1 MDVPALVDGFEAI
14 PDYLRNLSA
23 LSIALIGEDG
33 AVIDANRGFILLV
46 GASRPISESWNAA
59 GLFLNPVF
67 SQLAGVVVTQGCV
80 YQGILN
86 MGSLDGVCR
95 SVHGAVYRVG
105 KRLLIV
111 AEPDILELERLNATV
126 IDLNDELAEMHR
138 ESVRSNRAL
147 KQNEAKI
154 RELMLT
160 DPLTGLANRR
170 RLSDRLEE
178 EMLRFQRYGRP
189 LCLVMADIDHFK
201 RINDTYGHDVGDDV
215 IRMIASSL
223 QEGIRK
229 IDLAARFG
237 GEEFVVIM
245 PDCVAGDAIKVA
257 ECVRSCVEAT
267 KVAPVEHVIT
277 ASFGVA
283 EFRGV
288 GDSAQALFKRADQ
301 ALYAAKEG
309 GRNRVAFCGG

>member
-1 MDVPALVDGFEAI
+1 MDVHAPVDGFEAI
-14 PDYLRNLSA
+14 PNCLKNLSA
-23 LSIALIGEDG
+23 LSIALLGEDG
-33 AVIDANRGFILLV
+33 VVIDANRGFTLL
-46 GASRPISESWNAA
+46 ASFSGSMSGLWNAA
-59 GLFLNPVF
+59 DLFLNPVF
-67 SQLAGVVVTQGCV
+67 SQLAGVAETQGCV

-86 MGSLDGVCR
+86 MGSINGVCR
-95 SVHGAVYRVG
+95 SVHGSVYRTG
-105 KRLLIV
+105 KHLLVV
-111 AEPDILELERLNATV
+111 AEPDILELERLNAMV
-126 IDLNDELAEMHR
+126 IGLNDELTEMQR
-138 ESVRSNRAL
+138 DLVRSNREL
-147 KQNEAKI
+147 RQNEAKI

-178 EMLRFQRYGRP
+178 EILRFQRDGRP

-223 QEGIRK
+223 QEEIRK
-229 IDLAARFG
+229 VDLAARFG

-245 PDCVAGDAIKVA
+245 PDCVVDDAIKVA
-257 ECVRSCVEAT
+257 ERVRSCVEAT
-267 KVAPVEHVIT
+267 KSAPVEFAVT

-288 GDSAQALFKRADQ
+288 GDTAHALLKRADQ
-301 ALYAAKEG
+301 ALYVAKEG
-309 GRNRVAFCGG
+309 GRNRVEVCKD